1 MILIVDDKIENI
13 TALKKILESHQFQ
26 VDSALSG
33 QEALRK
39 ILRTPYELVILDVQ
53 MPDMDG
59 FEVAEAISG
68 FSKTSKI
75 PIIFLSAVSISKE
88 FITKGYDSGG
98 HDYLVKPFDPDILVL
113 KIRTFIKL
121 YRQANALSIMQLNLM
136 EEIEQRKIAESK
148 KDEFISI
155 ASHELKTPLT
165 SVKGYMQL
173 AERSLQGDEKDSALK
188 FLNRSSSQ
196 INKLDT
202 LIGELLDISKMASGK
217 LDFNFSDFRFE
228 PFLDNVIDVFQRS
241 NPEWHI
247 VRSGY
252 ADVMIHGDNMRLEQ
266 VLLNYLSNAIKY
278 SKGSDKV
285 YIHVETLPGNEIR
298 VSVKDD
304 GIGISKEDQANLFE
318 KFYRVAQS
326 SNKYQGLGIGLYICS
341 EIIRCHQGSYGVES
355 EPGQGSTFYFTLPF
369 PPIKPTQTSTAYH
382 DNQGKQ

>member
-33 QEALRK
+33 QEALKK
-39 ILRTPYELVILDVQ
+39 ILRNTYELIILDVQ

-68 FSKTSKI
+68 FSKTSDI

-121 YRQANALSIMQLNLM
+121 HRQANELSRMQQVLM
-136 EEIEQRKIAESK
+136 EEIEQRKIAEAK

-173 AERSLQGDEKDSALK
+173 AELSLQGDEKDSAIK
-188 FLNRSSSQ
+188 FLNRSSNQ
-196 INKLDT
+196 INKLDI

-217 LDFNFSDFRFE
+217 LDFNFTDFRFE
-228 PFLDNVIDVFQRS
+228 PFLDNVIDIFQRS

-247 VRSGY
+247 VRTGY
-252 ADVMIHGDNMRLEQ
+252 ADVTIHGDDMRLEQ

-278 SKGSDKV
+278 SQGSDKV
-285 YIHVETLPGNEIR
+285 YIHVEAPSSMEIK
-298 VSVKDD
+298 VSVKDE
-304 GIGISKEDQANLFE
+304 GIGISKEDQANLFG
-318 KFYRVAQS
+318 KFYRVVQS
-326 SNKYQGLGIGLYICS
+326 SNRYQGLGIGLYICS
-341 EIIRCHQGSYGVES
+341 EIIRSHHGSYGVES
-355 EPGQGSTFYFTLPF
+355 ELGQGSTFHFTLPV
-369 PPIKPTQTSTAYH
+369 
-382 DNQGKQ
+382 KQQE

>member
-26 VDSALSG
+26 VDTALSG
-33 QEALRK
+33 QEALKK
-39 ILRTPYELVILDVQ
+39 ILRNAYELIILDVQ

-68 FSKTSKI
+68 FSKTSDI

-121 YRQANALSIMQLNLM
+121 YRQANELSRMQQILM

-173 AERSLQGDEKDSALK
+173 AELSVLGDEKDNALR
-188 FLNRSSSQ
+188 FLDRSSNQ
-196 INKLDT
+196 INKLDI
-202 LIGELLDISKMASGK
+202 LIGELLDISKMASGR
-217 LDFNFSDFRFE
+217 LDFNLNDFRFE
-228 PFLDNVIDVFQRS
+228 PFLDTVIDIFQRS

-247 VRSGY
+247 IRTGY
-252 ADVMIHGDNMRLEQ
+252 ADIMIYGDEMRLEQ

-278 SKGSDKV
+278 SHGSDKV
-285 YIHVETLPGNEIR
+285 YIHIETLPSMEIK
-298 VSVKDD
+298 VSVRDE
-304 GIGISKEDQANLFE
+304 GIGISTADQANLFK

-326 SNKYQGLGIGLYICS
+326 SNKYQGLGMGLYICA
-341 EIIRCHQGSYGVES
+341 EIIHSHRGSYGVER
-355 EPGQGSTFYFTLPF
+355 ELGEGATFYFTLP
-369 PPIKPTQTSTAYH
+369 IKVP
-382 DNQGKQ
+382 

>member
-39 ILRTPYELVILDVQ
+39 ILKQAYELVILDVQ

-68 FSKTSKI
+68 VSKTSDI
-75 PIIFLSAVSISKE
+75 PIIFLSAVSTSKE

-98 HDYLVKPFDPDILVL
+98 HDYLIKPFDPDILVL

-121 YRQANALSIMQLNLM
+121 YRQANELSRIQQVLL
-136 EEIEQRKIAESK
+136 EEIEQRKMAESK

-173 AERSLQGDEKDSALK
+173 AELSVQSDDKDNALR
-188 FLNRSSSQ
+188 FLSRTSNQ
-196 INKLDT
+196 INKLDI

-217 LDFNFSDFRFE
+217 LDYNFTEFRFE
-228 PFLDNVIDVFQRS
+228 PFLDNVIDIFQRS

-247 VRSGY
+247 IRAGY
-252 ADVMIHGDNMRLEQ
+252 ADVVIHGDSMRLEQ

-278 SKGSDKV
+278 SQGTDKV
-285 YIHVETLPGNEIR
+285 YINVDPISPREIR
-298 VSVKDD
+298 VCVVDK
-304 GIGISKEDQANLFE
+304 GIGISKEDQAKLFG
-318 KFYRVAQS
+318 KFYRVVQS
-326 SNKYQGLGIGLYICS
+326 SNKYQGLGMGLYICS
-341 EIIRCHQGSYGVES
+341 EIITAHDGHYGVES
-355 EPGQGSTFYFTLPF
+355 EPGQGSTFYFTLPVAQQ
-369 PPIKPTQTSTAYH
+369 P
-382 DNQGKQ
+382 